1 MTTKGAGMRTR
12 QIGSLEVSV
21 VGLGCNQLGTTCDE
35 ARTAAILDTAIEHG
49 VTFFDTADE
58 YGAGASEELLGRLLG
73 RRRDDVVIAT
83 KFGSTY
89 GAAPGEG
96 GAGPRWIATAVEA
109 SLRRLRTDHIDLY
122 QLHFP
127 DPTVP
132 IEETLGAL
140 DALVQA
146 GKVREIGCANVS
158 AAQIDEAAS
167 AAESHGL
174 RPFASVQNRLNLL
187 RPQALG
193 DTVPAATAH
202 GMAFLPFFPLASGVL
217 TGKYRRGQPP
227 PEGTR
232 LGDHVAPE
240 VVGKILSDRTHDRL
254 DAFGKLARQ
263 DGHTLLELAIAWL
276 VAQPAVASVI
286 AGVTS
291 PAQVL
296 SNVAAA
302 DWVLSEAAVT
312 EATAIATS

>member
-1 MTTKGAGMRTR
+1 MRTR
-12 QIGSLEVSV
+12 RIGSLEVSV

-35 ARTAAILDTAIEHG
+35 TRTAAILDTAVDNG

-58 YGAGASEELLGRLLG
+58 YGAGASEELLGRLLAA
-73 RRRDDVVIAT
+73 RRDKVVIAT

-89 GAAPGEG
+89 GAAPGDG
-96 GAGPRWIATAVEA
+96 GASPRWITAAVEA
-109 SLRRLRTDHIDLY
+109 SLRRLRTDRIDLY

-146 GKVREIGCANVS
+146 GKVREIGCANVGT
-158 AAQIDEAAS
+158 AQIDEAAR
-167 AAESHGL
+167 AAKDNGL
-174 RPFASVQNRLNLL
+174 RPFVSVQNRLNLL
-187 RPQALG
+187 RPEALA
-193 DTVPAATAH
+193 DTVPAASAH

-217 TGKYRRGQPP
+217 TGKYRRGQAP

-254 DAFGKLARQ
+254 EAFEKLAGQ
-263 DGHTLLELAIAWL
+263 DGHSLLELSIAWL
-276 VAQPAVASVI
+276 IAQPAVASVI

-291 PAQVL
+291 PTQLLA
-296 SNVAAA
+296 NVAAA
-302 DWVLSEAAVT
+302 EWELSEDTAAAVT
-312 EATAIATS
+312 AVAHG